1 MVTPDGIEQLTESE
15 FESIFPLISQIE
27 ENEQSISIHRFEG
40 ELRKFYD
47 VSVSSILVPWCP

>member
-27 ENEQSISIHRFEG
+27 ENEQTISIHRFEG

-47 VSVSSILVPWCP
+47 VSV